1 MKSFLNSINQKKIKS
16 EFPMTDNIYDITK
29 KGERLNIEFKET
41 LNRGYHLKK
50 ERKQQLASQMKYRM
64 ELGDG
69 EAVYFI
75 GVHDDGHL
83 IGLSSEDFEE
93 TLFVL
98 KSLAEEVNAE
108 VLDVEK
114 HPAEHGTVGKVLIG
128 RSHDPKNEHLLV
140 GVAGHVDH
148 GKSTLV
154 GTLTTGTLDTG
165 SGGTRIFLDVQKHE
179 IERGLSADLSFA
191 VYGFCNE
198 KVVHLK
204 NPLNNREKS
213 RIVEKCEK
221 VVSFVDTVGHEPWLR
236 TTIRGIVG
244 QKLNYGLLV
253 VDASQGPT
261 HITKEHLGIILAMEM
276 PVIVAVTKIDT
287 ATNDRVLEVKDEVF
301 KLLKLVGRIPYMV
314 KSVEDA
320 DFVAEN
326 MNQHIVP
333 VLKVSAVTGEGLKL
347 LDELFLRLKI
357 PSKEEDL
364 KKPFMMY
371 VDRIYSVTGVG
382 TVVSGTVRQ
391 GKVRKGDKVLVGP
404 DATGEFMEVG
414 VKSIEMHHYKKDS
427 GEAGEVVGISI
438 TRAKMEDLRRGMVV
452 CNDNYPARAVREF
465 EAEVAILVHPTT
477 IKDGYECI
485 THIETIAETVI
496 FKPLDKEYLSAGDN
510 GRIRM
515 KFKYRPCCIHE
526 GQKLIFREGRSKGF
540 GTVTKI
546 IK

>member
-1 MKSFLNSINQKKIKS
+1 
-16 EFPMTDNIYDITK
+16 MTDNIYDITK
-29 KGERLNIEFKET
+29 KGERQNIEFKEN
-41 LNRGYHLKK
+41 LNRDYHLKK

-83 IGLSSEDFEE
+83 IGLSREDFEE

-98 KSLAEEVNAE
+98 KSLAEEVDAE
-108 VLDVEK
+108 VLDMEK
-114 HPAEHGTVGKVLIG
+114 HPAEHGDVAKVLIS
-128 RSHDPKNEHLLV
+128 RSHDPKNEHMLV

-198 KVVHLK
+198 KPVRLK

-213 RIVEKCEK
+213 KIVEKCEK

-261 HITKEHLGIILAMEM
+261 HITKEHLGIILAMEV

-287 ATNDRVLEVKDEVF
+287 ATDERVLEVKNEVF

-314 KSVEDA
+314 KSFEDA

-333 VLKVSAVTGEGLKL
+333 VLKVSAVTGDGLKL

-357 PSKEEDL
+357 SSKDEDL

-371 VDRIYSVTGVG
+371 IDRIYSVTGVG

-391 GKVRKGDKVLVGP
+391 GKVKKGDKILLGP
-404 DATGEFMEVG
+404 SGTGEFMEISA
-414 VKSIEMHHYKKDS
+414 KSIEMHHYKKET
-427 GEAGEVVGISI
+427 GESGEVVGISI
-438 TRAKMEDLRRGMVV
+438 TGADMDDIRRGMVV
-452 CNDNYPARAVREF
+452 CHENYPAMAVREF
-465 EAEVAILVHPTT
+465 EAEVAIFVHPTT
-477 IKDGYECI
+477 IKNGYECI

-515 KFKYRPCCIHE
+515 RFKYRPCCIHE

-546 IK
+546 PLNRIS

>member
-1 MKSFLNSINQKKIKS
+1 VESFLNSINQKKIKS
-16 EFPMTDNIYDITK
+16 EFPMTNNIYDITK
-29 KGERLNIEFKET
+29 NGERLNIEFKET

-50 ERKQQLASQMKYRM
+50 ERRQQLASQMKYRM

-253 VDASQGPT
+253 VDASTGPT

-287 ATNDRVLEVKDEVF
+287 ATNDRVFEVKDEVF

-314 KSVEDA
+314 KSLEDA

-333 VLKVSAVTGEGLKL
+333 VLKVSAVTGDGLKL